1 MILVPS
7 KLASGARVLL
17 LRSGIGIGL
26 AAAATSLVLAQD
38 APPKGGR
45 GGPPKEAFMACENL
59 AAKASCDIA
68 TPEGKAIKGICMAT
82 PDKKLAC
89 MPKDAPP
96 PPKN

>member
-17 LRSGIGIGL
+17 LRSGLGIGL
-26 AAAATSLVLAQD
+26 AAAATTLVLAQD

-45 GGPPKEAFMACENL
+45 GGPPKEAFTACENL
-59 AAKASCDIA
+59 TAQESCDIT
-68 TPEGKAIKGICMAT
+68 TPDGKAIEGICMAT

-89 MPKDAPP
+89 MPNDAPP
-96 PPKN
+96 PPKS